1 MGSSPPKSACL
12 IVFLSLASLFSSA
25 GRSLADETVATA
37 TFCVDPDWPP
47 YEIIN
52 SNGVHEG
59 IAADLLRLTAERAGV
74 TLKLVR
80 TKDWDES
87 VAASKRGDCE
97 ALSFLN
103 QTPKRDEW
111 LIFTDPIFTDPN
123 VVITREQHSYISDL
137 AELPGHTIALPK
149 GTSIEERVR
158 RDYPNL
164 RVVAAE
170 SESEAFAMVSDRR
183 ADLTIRSMTV
193 AVYTIK
199 REGWFNLKIS
209 GQVPGYEN
217 RLRIAVRKESPALRD
232 ALNRGV
238 IQVTPQERRE
248 IANRHVS
255 INVQTAV
262 DYGPLRNIAV
272 LFSVFLV
279 TSVAWGLK
287 LKAVNVKLR
296 RTSETDSLTG
306 LLNRATLDKRF
317 AQEIERAKRYGRAFS
332 VILLD
337 IDHFKQVN
345 DQFGHLAG
353 DRVLVACAQLLHAS
367 TRNTDVVGRWG
378 GEEFLI
384 LCPETAGPEAL
395 QVAERI
401 CAAARTYG
409 FEGGRPQTF
418 SAGAAELGAD
428 DTLDSLLQRADTA
441 LYQAKSGGRDQA
453 RLATQTIGR
462 DLHQR

>member
-1 MGSSPPKSACL
+1 MGPHPKRT
-12 IVFLSLASLFSSA
+12 ASLFVVAALFSLTLSPASGRADSA
-25 GRSLADETVATA
+25 LAA

-47 YEIIN
+47 YEIVN
-52 SNGVHEG
+52 QSGEHEG
-59 IAADLLRLTAERAGV
+59 IAADLLRLAAERAGV
-74 TLKLVR
+74 ALKLVR

-87 VAASKRGDCE
+87 VAASKRGDCD

-123 VVITREQHSYISDL
+123 VVITREEHAYISDP
-137 AELPGHTIALPK
+137 AELSGHIIALPK

-158 RDYPNL
+158 RDFPNL
-164 RVVAAE
+164 RVVLAE
-170 SESEAFAMVSDRR
+170 SESETFAMVSDRR

-199 REGWFNLKIS
+199 KEGWFNLKIS

-217 RLRIAVRKESPALRD
+217 RLRIAVRKENPALRD

-238 IQVTPQERRE
+238 VMVTPQERRE

-262 DYGPLRNIAV
+262 DYGPLRNVAV

-279 TSVAWGLK
+279 TSLAWGLK
-287 LKAVNVKLR
+287 LKKVNAQLR
-296 RTSETDSLTG
+296 RASETDSLTG
-306 LLNRATLDKRF
+306 LLNRSTLDKRF
-317 AQEIERAKRYGRAFS
+317 AEEIERAKRYSRSFS

-345 DQFGHLAG
+345 DGFGHLAG
-353 DRVLVACAQLLHAS
+353 DRVLTACAALLRAS
-367 TRNTDVVGRWG
+367 TRGTDVVGRWG

-384 LCPETAGPEAL
+384 LCPETAGSEAL
-395 QVAERI
+395 RVADRI
-401 CAAARTYG
+401 CAAARTHD
-409 FEGGRPQTF
+409 FDTGRPQTL
-418 SAGAAELGAD
+418 SAGAAELCAAD
-428 DTLDSLLQRADTA
+428 DLDSLLQRADAA
-441 LYQAKSGGRDQA
+441 LYLAKGAGRDQA
-453 RLATQTIGR
+453 RLAG
-462 DLHQR
+462 

>member
-1 MGSSPPKSACL
+1 MRNASVV
-12 IVFLSLASLFSSA
+12 VFATLLSLILPAAPAWADAAASSI
-25 GRSLADETVATA
+25 A

-52 SNGVHEG
+52 PNGEHEG
-59 IAADLLRLTAERAGV
+59 IAADLLRMAAERAGV
-74 TLKLVR
+74 RLKLIR

-87 VAASKRGDCE
+87 VAASKRGDCDM
-97 ALSFLN
+97 LSFLN

-123 VVITREQHSYISDL
+123 VVITREQHAYISDL
-137 AELPGHTIALPK
+137 AELSGRVIALPK

-164 RVVAAE
+164 RVVVAE

-199 REGWFNLKIS
+199 KEGWFNLKIA

-217 RLRIAVRKESPALRD
+217 RLRVAVRKENPALRD

-238 IQVTPQERRE
+238 VMVTPQERRE

-262 DYGPLRNIAV
+262 DYGPLLNVAV

-279 TSVAWGLK
+279 TSLAWALK
-287 LKAVNVKLR
+287 LKKVNAQLR
-296 RTSETDSLTG
+296 RASETDRLTG
-306 LLNRATLDKRF
+306 LLNRATLDRRF
-317 AQEIERAKRYGRAFS
+317 AEEIERAKRYGRAFS
-332 VILLD
+332 VVLLD
-337 IDHFKQVN
+337 VDHFKRVN
-345 DQFGHLAG
+345 DELGHLAG
-353 DRVLVACAQLLHAS
+353 DRVLTACAALLRAS
-367 TRNTDVVGRWG
+367 TRGIDVVGRWG

-384 LCPETAGPEAL
+384 LCPETAGGEAL

-401 CAAARTYG
+401 CAKTRAHG
-409 FEGGRPQTF
+409 FDVGRPQTF
-418 SAGAAELGAD
+418 SAGAAEFRPD
-428 DTLDSLLQRADTA
+428 DDMDTLLQRADAA
-441 LYQAKSGGRDQA
+441 LYQAKSAGRDQA
-453 RLATQTIGR
+453 RLSADETSANIPTQS
-462 DLHQR
+462 

>member
-1 MGSSPPKSACL
+1 MFIAPSRADSG
-12 IVFLSLASLFSSA
+12 FS
-25 GRSLADETVATA
+25 A

-52 SNGVHEG
+52 QNGEHEG
-59 IAADLLRLTAERAGV
+59 IAADLLRLAAERAGV
-74 TLKLVR
+74 GLKLIR
-80 TKDWDES
+80 AKDWDES
-87 VAASKRGDCE
+87 VAASKRGDCDM
-97 ALSFLN
+97 LSFLN

-123 VVITREQHSYISDL
+123 VVITREEHAYVSDL
-137 AELPGHTIALPK
+137 AELSGRVIALPK

-164 RVVAAE
+164 RVVVAD

-199 REGWFNLKIS
+199 KEGWFNLKIA

-217 RLRIAVRKESPALRD
+217 RLRVGVRKENPALRD

-238 IQVTPQERRE
+238 VMVTPQERRE

-262 DYGPLRNIAV
+262 DYGPLRNVAI

-279 TSVAWGLK
+279 TSLAWGLK
-287 LKAVNVKLR
+287 LKKVNAQLR
-296 RTSETDSLTG
+296 WASETDNLTR
-306 LLNRATLDKRF
+306 LLNRATLDRRF
-317 AQEIERAKRYGRAFS
+317 AEEIERAKRYGRAFS

-337 IDHFKQVN
+337 IDHFKLVN
-345 DQFGHLAG
+345 DEMGHLAG
-353 DRVLVACAQLLHAS
+353 DRVLAACAALLRSS
-367 TRNTDVVGRWG
+367 TRTTDVVGRWG

-384 LCPETAGPEAL
+384 FCPETAGPEAL
-395 QVAERI
+395 RVAERI
-401 CAAARTYG
+401 CAAARAHDFHT
-409 FEGGRPQTF
+409 GRSHTF
-418 SAGAAELGAD
+418 SAGAAELRPD
-428 DTLDSLLQRADTA
+428 DDMDDLLQRADAA
-441 LYQAKSGGRDQA
+441 LYQAKSAGRDQA
-453 RLATQTIGR
+453 RLSV
-462 DLHQR
+462 